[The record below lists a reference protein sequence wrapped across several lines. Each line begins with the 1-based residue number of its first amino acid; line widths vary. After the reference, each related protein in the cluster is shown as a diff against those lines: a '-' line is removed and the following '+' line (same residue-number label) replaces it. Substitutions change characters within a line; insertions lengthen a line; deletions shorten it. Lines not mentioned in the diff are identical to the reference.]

1 MGPVRTLFFGS
12 GTFALPVL
20 ERLASPD
27 ADLSARVRL
36 VAVVTAAPRP
46 AGRSA
51 ELRPTPVATAA
62 TARHIPAVAPA
73 SLRTS
78 EVLDELRALR
88 PDLIV
93 LADYGRLIP
102 ADVLDLPRFGALNLH
117 PSLLPRH
124 RGAAPVPAAIAA
136 GDATTGVS
144 LMRMDEGLDSGPLLA
159 QREVAL
165 DGTETAP
172 DLEARLADLA
182 ADLLAASLPA
192 WLEGRLE
199 AQPQATT
206 GVSLTRPLRRA
217 DGRLDAGRPA
227 RALERQ
233 VRALQPWP
241 GSFLEGDGER
251 LIVWRAGV
259 EAGPA
264 SAAPGA
270 LVACGETL
278 ALQTVD
284 GLLRLDEVQP
294 AGRRRMSGAEY
305 RRGRR
310 H

>member
-1 MGPVRTLFFGS
+1 MGAVRTLFFGS
-12 GTFALPVL
+12 GAFALPAMA
-20 ERLASPD
+20 RLASPD
-27 ADLSARVRL
+27 PDLAARLRL
-36 VAVVTAAPRP
+36 VAVVTAAARP
-46 AGRSA
+46 AGRTA
-51 ELRPTPVATAA
+51 ELAPTPVASAA
-62 TARHIPAVAPA
+62 AARHIAVLEPA
-73 SLRTS
+73 SLRTA
-78 EVLDELRALR
+78 ETVDELRDLR

-102 ADVLDLPRFGALNLH
+102 SSVLGLPRFGALNLH

-172 DLEARLADLA
+172 DLEARLAELG
-182 ADLLAASLPA
+182 ADLLAACLPA

-199 AQPQATT
+199 AQPQATA
-206 GVSLTRPLRRA
+206 GMSLTRPLRRA

-227 RALERQ
+227 RELERQ

-241 GSFLEGDGER
+241 GSFLESDGQR

-259 EAGPA
+259 EAGAA
-264 SAAPGA
+264 SGAPGG
-270 LVACGETL
+270 LLPVGETL

-310 H
+310 A

>member
-12 GTFALPVL
+12 GAFALPAMA
-20 ERLASPD
+20 RLASPD
-27 ADLSARVRL
+27 PDLAARLRL
-36 VAVVTAAPRP
+36 VAVVTAAARP
-46 AGRSA
+46 AGRTA
-51 ELRPTPVATAA
+51 ELRPTPVASAA
-62 TARHIPAVAPA
+62 TARHIAVLEPA
-73 SLRTS
+73 SLRTA
-78 EVLDELRALR
+78 ETLDELRDLR

-102 ADVLDLPRFGALNLH
+102 SAVLELPRFGALNLH

-136 GDATTGVS
+136 GDATSGVS

-172 DLEARLADLA
+172 DLESRLAELG
-182 ADLLAASLPA
+182 ADLLAVCLPA
-192 WLEGRLE
+192 WLEGRLQ
-199 AQPQATT
+199 AQPQATA
-206 GVSLTRPLRRA
+206 GMSLTRPLRRA

-227 RALERQ
+227 RELERQ

-241 GSFLEGDGER
+241 GSFLESDGQR

-259 EAGPA
+259 ESGAA
-264 SAAPGA
+264 SGA
-270 LVACGETL
+270 RGDLLPFGETL

-310 H
+310 A

>member
-12 GTFALPVL
+12 GAFALPAMA
-20 ERLASPD
+20 RLASPD
-27 ADLSARVRL
+27 PDLAARLRL
-36 VAVVTAAPRP
+36 VAVVTAAARP
-46 AGRSA
+46 AGRTA
-51 ELRPTPVATAA
+51 ELRPTPVASAA
-62 TARHIPAVAPA
+62 TARHIAVLEPA
-73 SLRTS
+73 SLRTA
-78 EVLDELRALR
+78 ETLDELRDLR

-102 ADVLDLPRFGALNLH
+102 SAVLELPRFGALNLH

-172 DLEARLADLA
+172 DLEARLAELG
-182 ADLLAASLPA
+182 ADLLAACLPA
-192 WLEGRLE
+192 WLEGRLQ
-199 AQPQATT
+199 AQPQATA
-206 GVSLTRPLRRA
+206 GMSLTRPLRRA

-227 RALERQ
+227 RELERQ

-241 GSFLEGDGER
+241 GSFLESDGQR

-259 EAGPA
+259 EAGAA
-264 SAAPGA
+264 SGA
-270 LVACGETL
+270 RGDLLPVGETL

-310 H
+310 A